1 MKFHECSYLAA
12 LCLSLLAGSA
22 MADGLVGFWD
32 FKDGKAGENVRE
44 VVNSV
49 GESKW
54 TGVASARTNGGEVGL
69 MPSFDSDSPGLYIR
83 SSATGE
89 ILAENPQ
96 SIKFGY
102 DPALINPDRTSA
114 PPGGRIDFAGIVD
127 ELAGSAFTIEF
138 FIKMDENFEYYS
150 PKSQW
155 VYNSKS
161 ACFFG
166 ENPDSGTIRG
176 FKLIAPNGVQTN
188 KVVTGLALEVFD
200 QGQATVGISNDGT
213 WRHIAIVC
221 DGNGTIR
228 YYCNYAES
236 AKGSLAYDNSSY
248 SGTKVFRLG
257 SGRSY
262 EEMQGSISCLRITKK
277 ALGKD
282 GFMRVDNSPPIT
294 TAGVVGFWDFKD
306 GKVGESADELDN
318 SASDGIFDGK
328 AAPVGSQGMSPVFS
342 ADAPGR
348 FIYADSSAKE
358 RIADSPQSLH
368 FAPGTSSGGGGK
380 VELAN
385 LSSSLGKID
394 AYTMEFFFKSETTD
408 TYRTPIGWR
417 LDDNVGFKVNFQSG
431 SVGYLEAVTNN
442 NGQFSNLD
450 YAYLVLD
457 SAFTADA
464 WHHLAV
470 VCDAAK
476 GKMKMYVD
484 YRSPIE
490 IDYDARTTLESF
502 PVTLGTSAF
511 AKREGLEAF
520 GGFISCPRVT
530 ARTLDIPDF
539 MVARMVETEPGIVFA
554 WNFEEGAGNLAE
566 KIDKACDYADSQADS
581 AALKDAYCID
591 KNTLPEY
598 AGTSKGARRVLWGA
612 KPMWT
617 NSVSCY
623 FQGRQKATVL
633 PYYAG
638 TEMNRPASGLPG
650 CNPESWTMEAFVRR
664 EHASYSATYGALI
677 FGKMGNT
684 TPHVSTTVYP
694 QYCWML
700 TQLPDGKL
708 KLFWTQADREAYDAQ
723 SSSYKSAKTATAL
736 AADGRWHHVALV
748 YDKPT
753 RKFSVYVDYALA
765 MTQTVGGEEGYELYD
780 GSFGYYYSRMELTDG
795 FEGWMD
801 EIRFS
806 SVARTPETFIRF
818 EPVGF
823 MMILR

>member
-1 MKFHECSYLAA
+1 
-12 LCLSLLAGSA
+12 
-22 MADGLVGFWD
+22 
-32 FKDGKAGENVRE
+32 
-44 VVNSV
+44 
-49 GESKW
+49 
-54 TGVASARTNGGEVGL
+54 
-69 MPSFDSDSPGLYIR
+69 
-83 SSATGE
+83 
-89 ILAENPQ
+89 
-96 SIKFGY
+96 
-102 DPALINPDRTSA
+102 
-114 PPGGRIDFAGIVD
+114 
-127 ELAGSAFTIEF
+127 
-138 FIKMDENFEYYS
+138 
-150 PKSQW
+150 
-155 VYNSKS
+155 
-161 ACFFG
+161 
-166 ENPDSGTIRG
+166 
-176 FKLIAPNGVQTN
+176 
-188 KVVTGLALEVFD
+188 
-200 QGQATVGISNDGT
+200 
-213 WRHIAIVC
+213 
-221 DGNGTIR
+221 
-228 YYCNYAES
+228 
-236 AKGSLAYDNSSY
+236 
-248 SGTKVFRLG
+248 
-257 SGRSY
+257 
-262 EEMQGSISCLRITKK
+262 MQGSISCLRITKK

-306 GKVGESADELDN
+306 GEVGELADELDN

-450 YAYLVLD
+450 YAYLVQD

-530 ARTLDIPDF
+530 ARALDIPDF
-539 MVARMVETEPGIVFA
+539 MVARMVETEPGTVFA

-566 KIDKACDYADSQADS
+566 KIAKACDYADSQADS
-581 AALKDAYCID
+581 AALKDAYCQD

-598 AGTSKGARRVLWGA
+598 AGTSKGARRVLWGGEA
-612 KPMWT
+612 DVDEFGFVLFPGTAESYGSPVLCRHGNESARIRTSRLQSRKLDDG
-617 NSVSCY
+617 SVRKARTRILQRNIRCSHFRQDGQY
-623 FQGRQKATVL
+623 DASRLDYSISAVLLDAYAAAGRK
-633 PYYAG
+633 
-638 TEMNRPASGLPG
+638 
-650 CNPESWTMEAFVRR
+650 
-664 EHASYSATYGALI
+664 
-677 FGKMGNT
+677 
-684 TPHVSTTVYP
+684 
-694 QYCWML
+694 
-700 TQLPDGKL
+700 
-708 KLFWTQADREAYDAQ
+708 TQALLDA
-723 SSSYKSAKTATAL
+723 
-736 AADGRWHHVALV
+736 GGPR
-748 YDKPT
+748 
-753 RKFSVYVDYALA
+753 SV
-765 MTQTVGGEEGYELYD
+765 
-780 GSFGYYYSRMELTDG
+780 
-795 FEGWMD
+795 
-801 EIRFS
+801 
-806 SVARTPETFIRF
+806 
-818 EPVGF
+818 
-823 MMILR
+823 